1 MSITSYGSYAYLLQE
16 FSKTTL
22 KQEQIISKLESL
34 EKESAKLLARK
45 QESLERRNKYIVVV
59 KEKNFEQ
66 KYIFSTGNTHCR
78 KC

>member
-1 MSITSYGSYAYLLQE
+1 MLNIIFQRKKACLKANRK
-16 FSKTTL
+16 SK
-22 KQEQIISKLESL
+22 
-34 EKESAKLLARK
+34 EKDILLARK

-66 KYIFSTGNTHCR
+66 KYIFSTGSTCCW

>member
-1 MSITSYGSYAYLLQE
+1 MPVTIRT
-16 FSKTTL
+16 
-22 KQEQIISKLESL
+22 
-34 EKESAKLLARK
+34 